1 MTSALCA
8 CHFALIGTYKKPFI
22 AIQDGITM
30 GGVSYSNSPCIHI
43 IQGFIQNFHQ
53 GGANV
58 TLANVSGGE
67 DFGGTLVLI

>member
-1 MTSALCA
+1 MSTHAIK
-8 CHFALIGTYKKPFI
+8 IG
-22 AIQDGITM
+22 
-30 GGVSYSNSPCIHI
+30 VHV
-43 IQGFIQNFHQ
+43 QGFIQNFHQ